1 MLSFF
6 LFMLIIFGFVSGFTL
21 LYVLETRLT
30 RRVEQGGEG
39 LTFSMLRDEV
49 DSLTVRL
56 GRVEEEL
63 EFYKR
68 LNAPEKVEP
77 PPLPAAPQ
85 AEDS

>member
-1 MLSFF
+1 
-6 LFMLIIFGFVSGFTL
+6 MLIIFGFVSGFTL
-21 LYVLETRLT
+21 LYVLVTRLT

-68 LNAPEKVEP
+68 LNAPEKVESPALP
-77 PPLPAAPQ
+77 PAPR